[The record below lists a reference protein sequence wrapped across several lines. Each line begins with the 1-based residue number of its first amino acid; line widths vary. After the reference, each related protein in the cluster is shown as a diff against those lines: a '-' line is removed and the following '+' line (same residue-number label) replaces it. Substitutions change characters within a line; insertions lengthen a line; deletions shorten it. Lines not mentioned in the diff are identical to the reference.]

1 MLIGIDARLYEAAGP
16 GRYTRN
22 LIRQL
27 EQVDNENDY
36 VIFMTGAGS
45 QSYHPQN
52 PRFKKWIADYK
63 IYSIEEQTL
72 FLKDLIQA
80 RLDLLHVPH
89 FNIPIFYPKKIVV
102 TIHDLIMHKFVGKS
116 ATTLPT
122 PTYFLKNL
130 AYKLVTTFATRKA
143 SRIIVPSETVKNDI
157 LEVYSGLDSKKIVV
171 TYEGVD
177 DTLLK
182 LSPANVKTSVIRL
195 EEMKIT
201 NMYFLYVGSS
211 YVHKNL
217 NILLIA
223 YRDFLEKFGKTIH
236 LVVAGKIDN
245 FSQRLAGF
253 AHALKLDGK
262 VIFPARYSENE
273 YVKEEDLAILYKN
286 AAAYVFP
293 SLSEGFS
300 ITPLEAQA
308 FGIPVLLSDIP
319 THREIFKDSV
329 LYFNPQSV
337 IEITESLSKI
347 LSDENLRSDLINKG
361 NENVKRFS
369 WREMA
374 EKTLQVYKESVGS
387 EASKLSL

>member
-16 GRYTRN
+16 GRYIRN
-22 LIRQL
+22 LIKEL
-27 EQVDNENDY
+27 EQIDVENDY
-36 VIFMTGAGS
+36 IIFVTGAGS
-45 QSYHPQN
+45 KLYKPAN
-52 PRFKKWIADYK
+52 PRFKKWISDYK
-63 IYSIEEQTL
+63 VYSSEEQTL
-72 FLKDLIQA
+72 FLRDLIQA

-89 FNIPIFYPKKIVV
+89 FNIPILYHRKMIV
-102 TIHDLIMHKFVGKS
+102 TIHDLIMHKFSGKK
-116 ATTLPT
+116 ATTLPA
-122 PTYFLKNL
+122 PSYFFKNI
-130 AYKLVTTFATRKA
+130 AYKLVTIFATRRAVK
-143 SRIIVPSETVKNDI
+143 IIVPSETVKNDI
-157 LEVYSGLDSKKIVV
+157 LSFYGGLDSKKIIV

-177 DTLLK
+177 DSLLK
-182 LSPANVKTSVIRL
+182 LSPADSKSSAVRL

-201 NMYFLYVGSS
+201 NKYILYVGSS

-223 YRDFLEKFGKTIH
+223 YRDFLEKSATNLH
-236 LVVAGKIDN
+236 LVIAGKIDN

-308 FGIPVLLSDIP
+308 FSIPVVLSDIS
-319 THREIFKDSV
+319 THKEIFKDSV
-329 LYFNPQSV
+329 LYFNPESV
-337 IEITESLSKI
+337 IEITECLSRI
-347 LSDENLRSDLINKG
+347 LTDENLRSDLIKKG
-361 NENVKRFS
+361 NENVRRFS
-369 WREMA
+369 WKKMA
-374 EKTLQVYKESVGS
+374 EQTLQAYKESV
-387 EASKLSL
+387 K